1 MISLGK
7 QTKLGPE
14 KVIERAIQYFG
25 PQGVGLEVEESGTGC
40 ARFAG
45 GGGFVSVT
53 ACKGETRTEV
63 SIEAREYES
72 QAKQFVAK
80 L

>member
-1 MISLGK
+1 MISIGK
-7 QTKLGPE
+7 ETKLRPE
-14 KVIERAIQYFG
+14 KVIEKAIAFFG
-25 PQGVGLEVEESGTGC
+25 PQGVGLEVEDSGEGC

-45 GGGFVSVT
+45 GGGFVYVS
-53 ACKGETRTEV
+53 ACKGEKRTQV
-63 SIEAREYES
+63 SVEAREWEP